1 MGTDDNYLDIP
12 TSKRDTYVYRIIK
25 TTHLFEFLKKGEN
38 VLVKPELWDDPFE
51 NFILKSH
58 FIRDGEPVAIG
69 PRDQFYG
76 QCWTLQQA
84 SDAMWRIYSPRFN
97 AVRIRTSVR
106 KLAVGMR
113 KWRGSWAA
121 KESFVGKVRYLK
133 DAELVA
139 FGRSV
144 LQGKQGPLTNEN
156 LARTLLVKRPAFRHE
171 REIRLLFT
179 PHDFHHFKEPIV
191 RYPADANVLVDQIM
205 LDPRMD
211 EARAEVLKRKIQD
224 AGFSGSVKRSLLYA
238 PPPDLQIP
246 WSVTR

>member
-12 TSKRDTYVYRIIK
+12 SSKRDGYVYRIIK
-25 TTHLFEFLKKGEN
+25 TTRLFEFLKKGEN

-51 NFILKSH
+51 NFVLKSH

-69 PRDQFYG
+69 PRDHSYG

-84 SDAMWRIYSPRFN
+84 SDAMWRIYSPRSN

-106 KLAVGMR
+106 KLAEGMR

-121 KESFVGKVRYLK
+121 QESFVGKVRYLK
-133 DAELVA
+133 DADLVA

-144 LQGKQGPLTNEN
+144 LQGKHGPLTNEN

-179 PHDFHHFKEPIV
+179 PHDFHNFKERIV
-191 RYPADANVLVDQIM
+191 RYPADVNVLVDQIM

-238 PPPDLQIP
+238 PPPDLQ
-246 WSVTR
+246 VTWNPTR